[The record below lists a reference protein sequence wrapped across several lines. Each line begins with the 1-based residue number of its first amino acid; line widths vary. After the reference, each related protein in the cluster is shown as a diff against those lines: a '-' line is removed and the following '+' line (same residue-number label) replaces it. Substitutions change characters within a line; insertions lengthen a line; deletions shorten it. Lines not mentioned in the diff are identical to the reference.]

1 MELTSRYHRA
11 IVHAADLHRDQRRK
25 GSNAPYLS
33 HLLAVSGLVMEFGGT
48 EDEAIAALLHDAL
61 EDQPERTSYQRIE
74 ADFGPEVARIV
85 LECSEVG
92 EIGASLWRQRKAG
105 YLAHLR
111 EADRSVLRV
120 GLADKLHNARSM
132 VTDLRVHGT
141 EVWDRFNAD
150 RADLLWF
157 FGELAAVFRERW
169 FDDVRWPRD
178 FDAVVESMTTLGVD

>member
-11 IVHAADLHRDQRRK
+11 VVHAAELHRDQRRK

-61 EDQPERTSYQRIE
+61 EDQPERASYQRIE

-92 EIGASLWRQRKAG
+92 EIGASLWRQRKAV

-132 VTDLRVHGT
+132 VTDLRVYGA
-141 EVWDRFNAD
+141 EVWDRFNVG

-169 FDDVRWPRD
+169 CDDVRWPRD
-178 FDAVVESMTTLGVD
+178 FEAVVESMTTLGVD